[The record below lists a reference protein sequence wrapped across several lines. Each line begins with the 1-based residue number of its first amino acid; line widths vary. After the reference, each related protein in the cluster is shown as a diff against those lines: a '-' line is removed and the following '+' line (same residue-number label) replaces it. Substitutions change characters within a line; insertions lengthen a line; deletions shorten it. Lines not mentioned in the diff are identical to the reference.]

1 MRPAW
6 GTLLIVATMAC
17 SEAPQETEAPVVVME
32 TSKGT
37 IRIELYPEESPISVE
52 NFLAYVDS
60 GFYDGLSFHRVI
72 PGFVIQGGG
81 FEGDMVKR
89 EPTRAAIQNESDNGL
104 KNLRGTLS
112 MARLP
117 SAHSATSQ
125 FFVNLVD
132 NPALDQGGQP
142 GQTWGY
148 AVFGRVVDGMGVVD
162 EIAQVRTGQKAG
174 MGDVPVE
181 PVLILRAYRDEN

>member
-1 MRPAW
+1 MRAVV
-6 GTLLIVATMAC
+6 GSLMMVAMVAC
-17 SEAPQETEAPVVVME
+17 SEAAQEPEAPVVTME

-37 IRIELYPEESPISVE
+37 IRIELYPDEAPISVE

-60 GFYDGLSFHRVI
+60 GFYDGLSFHRVV

-89 EPTRAAIQNESDNGL
+89 EPTRDAIQNESDNGL

-117 SAHSATSQ
+117 TAHSATSQ

-132 NPALDQGGQP
+132 NPALDHGGQP

-148 AVFGRVVDGMGVVD
+148 AVFGRVVDGMGVID
-162 EIAQVRTGQKAG
+162 EIAQVRTTQKAG
-174 MGDVPVE
+174 MANVPVE
-181 PVLILRAYRDEN
+181 PVIIVRAYRDDG

>member
-1 MRPAW
+1 MNAYYPAFLDLRDKSCLVV
-6 GTLLIVATMAC
+6 GTGGLSDEKAASLNRAGARVKRAVRFDPEDARDVFLIVADVEER
-17 SEAPQETEAPVVVME
+17 EA
-32 TSKGT
+32 
-37 IRIELYPEESPISVE
+37 
-52 NFLAYVDS
+52 
-60 GFYDGLSFHRVI
+60 
-72 PGFVIQGGG
+72 
-81 FEGDMVKR
+81 
-89 EPTRAAIQNESDNGL
+89 AAIRDFGDTR
-104 KNLRGTLS
+104 KI
-112 MARLP
+112 
-117 SAHSATSQ
+117 
-125 FFVNLVD
+125 FVNLVD